1 MHLVVHEFCGAVE
14 IPFVFPYIRQI
25 INDKISDKIN
35 NSKMPHFST
44 KNYKVNEKC
53 QMPIYM
59 RLAEQLC
66 PHTCAMCC
74 KTRKFNCR
82 DVAQCENFSQEMC
95 RMPSLGKIALEFCPH
110 TCGLCDLPGAGG
122 ECPDSIDGCESLRG
136 FCQLDSIRNI
146 CQRTCISRASSQ
158 SSGCADA
165 HVDCPLYR
173 HLCSIG
179 DYGIVMRTQCRRT
192 CRHC

>member
-1 MHLVVHEFCGAVE
+1 FEFL
-14 IPFVFPYIRQI
+14 YIRQI
-25 INDKISDKIN
+25 ICDQLY
-35 NSKMPHFST
+35 NSVIEIRYFST
-44 KNYKVNEKC
+44 KDYKVSEKC

-82 DVAQCENFSQEMC
+82 NGFDVAQCENFSQEMC
-95 RMPSLGKIALEFCPH
+95 RMPSLTKIALEFCPH

-146 CQRTCISRASSQ
+146 CQRTCFSRACLQNLRSELQKYTSQ

-192 CRHC
+192 CGHC